1 MLGQGLCLYRA
12 NSFLTDVTPESLC
25 VLRSEEGSDGELGI
39 WPLTFF
45 QKQME
50 IQPTHGVS

>member
-1 MLGQGLCLYRA
+1 MLGQRLCLSRA
-12 NSFLTDVTPESLC
+12 NSLLTDVTPERLY
-25 VLRSEEGSDGELGI
+25 VLWSEEGSNGELRI
-39 WPLTFF
+39 WPLTFS